1 MSDFTVE
8 VGEIRTHEGKLRN
21 LGDEVD
27 TIADNL
33 SGTGVGDYLM
43 YGVLVGAI
51 AYPALSLVAEHK
63 SKVLKELSEV
73 LHGEADQLAGTCQA
87 YENVEQIN
95 VAGGNY
101 INSDS

>member
-8 VGEIRTHEGKLRN
+8 VGDIRTHEGKIRH

-27 TIADNL
+27 TIATDL
-33 SGTGVGDYLM
+33 ADSGVGDYLM

-51 AYPALSLVAEHK
+51 AYPALSLVANHK

-73 LHGEADQLAGTCQA
+73 LNGEADQLNGTCQA

-95 VAGGNY
+95 VAGGNQ

>member
-8 VGEIRTHEGKLRN
+8 VGEIRTHEGKLRD
-21 LGDEVD
+21 LGEEVD
-27 TIADNL
+27 TIAGNL

-51 AYPALSLVAEHK
+51 AYPALSKVAEHK

-73 LHGEADQLAGTCQA
+73 LHGEADQLGGTCQA